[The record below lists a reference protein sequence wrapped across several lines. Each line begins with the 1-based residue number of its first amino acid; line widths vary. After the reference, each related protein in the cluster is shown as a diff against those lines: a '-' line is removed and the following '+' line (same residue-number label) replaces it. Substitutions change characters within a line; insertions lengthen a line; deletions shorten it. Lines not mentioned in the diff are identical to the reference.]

1 MQNFLFFYQ
10 TPDKREL
17 VSEEYWIHI
26 DFAGQHSR
34 SIAVVLLLPVAKFL
48 CCIRPF
54 VFL

>member
-1 MQNFLFFYQ
+1 MDLFIYQ

-26 DFAGQHSR
+26 EFSRQHGR

-48 CCIRPF
+48 RCIHPF